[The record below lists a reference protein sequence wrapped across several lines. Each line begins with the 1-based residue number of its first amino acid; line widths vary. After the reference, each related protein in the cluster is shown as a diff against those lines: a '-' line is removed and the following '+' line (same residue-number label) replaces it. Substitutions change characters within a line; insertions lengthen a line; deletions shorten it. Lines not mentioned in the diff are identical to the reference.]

1 MKLQSSVI
9 VWLAAV
15 LVLHRVTAQDIKPY
29 NYRMSFGS
37 CFRHQIHKKDSGIL
51 DRIRDDK
58 PDSYVWLGDFAYLD
72 IIKLFPITKF
82 FYNTPE
88 VIKEKFE
95 DSYNDPH
102 YERLRKSTKIYGI
115 WDDHDSGI
123 NNSDKDNERKEEIRQ
138 LFLDYMDEPKDS
150 LRRTRK
156 GGMYESYYLDPA
168 KNVKLILLDGRY
180 QRDSLKNDSVPFEQ
194 RSILGKEQEAWLKK
208 EVEESNSVFT
218 VLGFGNQILPDD
230 RPIIEHVFESTRR
243 FLLSLHNPKTN
254 ILFVSGDVHMAEIM
268 IDTCSHHVHG
278 YNITEFTSSGLTHS
292 VYDVLAGL
300 SDAGMDFLFPETYN
314 KAADRYMSENY
325 GLIDFH
331 IDPLNPENSSIEVN
345 IKDYWGNTRLYKKLI
360 VMHDFPKREIPD
372 LQAYSKCTSQR
383 SPVRKRLLANF
394 FSKSEQFAKS
404 LAHKTFV

>member
-1 MKLQSSVI
+1 
-9 VWLAAV
+9 
-15 LVLHRVTAQDIKPY
+15 
-29 NYRMSFGS
+29 
-37 CFRHQIHKKDSGIL
+37 
-51 DRIRDDK
+51 
-58 PDSYVWLGDFAYLD
+58 
-72 IIKLFPITKF
+72 
-82 FYNTPE
+82 
-88 VIKEKFE
+88 
-95 DSYNDPH
+95 
-102 YERLRKSTKIYGI
+102 
-115 WDDHDSGI
+115 
-123 NNSDKDNERKEEIRQ
+123 
-138 LFLDYMDEPKDS
+138 
-150 LRRTRK
+150 
-156 GGMYESYYLDPA
+156 MYESYYLDPA

-268 IDTCSHHVHG
+268 TDTCSHHVHG

-360 VMHDFPKREIPD
+360 VMHDFPKRDRPD
-372 LQAYSKCTSQR
+372 LRSFTKCMDSKGNPSTRMLKNMISKGTNFNHPAFHILFTYTAIICLALYLVFAICRKLIR
-383 SPVRKRLLANF
+383 SILGLIWP
-394 FSKSEQFAKS
+394 AKET
-404 LAHKTFV
+404 KKEKGD